1 LTRLIG
7 LLLLIATVA
16 FMLSPRLRAWLRA
29 RAPMMMLIGIA
40 GVFLVLAVSGRLNW
54 IFAAIAAALPLA
66 WRVISLL
73 QLLPWLRR
81 LLGGVAAT
89 GSQGSAGADTGGA
102 GRQAPGRAAMS
113 REEALEIL
121 GLDPEAGRE
130 EIQAA
135 HRRLIQRLHPDR
147 GGSGY
152 LASRLNEARDRL
164 LRDDAAGSA

>member
-1 LTRLIG
+1 MTRLLG
-7 LLLLIATVA
+7 LLLLIGTVA

-29 RAPMMMLIGIA
+29 RAPMMVLVGIA
-40 GVFLVLAVSGRLNW
+40 AVLLVLAVSGRLNW

-66 WRVISLL
+66 WRLLSLL

-81 LLGGVAAT
+81 LLGGGAA
-89 GSQGSAGADTGGA
+89 GGGGADPGGA
-102 GRQAPGRAAMS
+102 GRRAPGRPGMS

-121 GLDPEAGRE
+121 GLGPEARRE

-164 LRDDAAGSA
+164 LQDDAGGSA